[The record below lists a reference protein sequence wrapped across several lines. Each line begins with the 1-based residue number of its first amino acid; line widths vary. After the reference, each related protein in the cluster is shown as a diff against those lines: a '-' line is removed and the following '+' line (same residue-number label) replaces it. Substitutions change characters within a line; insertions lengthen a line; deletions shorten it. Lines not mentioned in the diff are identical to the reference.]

1 MDRQEL
7 ALTILTTRASF
18 LLGVPPSSHACA
30 PPLPQE
36 RAIIARERASGTYR
50 VSAYYGAKVLAEAPR
65 SLLFNAAFGTILY
78 WSVGLRAS
86 ASAFLFFLLALWTTT
101 MTAEALALSIS
112 IAAPTP
118 AVAIA
123 LSPSA
128 VVLSLL
134 FGGFFIPGARI
145 GPWVGWLRW
154 VSFVHYAFAALS
166 ENQFPG
172 GRPAGGAAAAAAA
185 AAGRSARVNSLGRW
199 GNVAALVGLM
209 VVFRLLGYVAL
220 RTVRRPRFNRSL

>member
-1 MDRQEL
+1 MVG
-7 ALTILTTRASF
+7 TFSVIF
-18 LLGVPPSSHACA
+18 VF
-30 PPLPQE
+30 PLE

-65 SLLFNAAFGTILY
+65 SLVFNSAFGTILY
-78 WSVGLRAS
+78 WAVGLRAS
-86 ASAFLFFLLALWTTT
+86 ASAFFFFLLALWTTT
-101 MTAEALALSIS
+101 MTAEALALSIA
-112 IAAPTP
+112 IAAPNPT
-118 AVAIA
+118 VAIA
-123 LSPSA
+123 LSPPA

-145 GPWVGWLRW
+145 GPWIGWLRW
-154 VSFVHYAFAALS
+154 VSSVHYAFAALS

-172 GRPAGGAAAAAAA
+172 GRPAGAAAAAA

-199 GNVAALVGLM
+199 GNLAALAGLM